1 MKHFYEDVYGFSQS
15 DLFALYRKMVEKFD
29 SGSHFVEVGAFLGKS
44 AVYMAV
50 EIINS
55 GKNIKF
61 DCIDHWEGSEEHNDN
76 DEVNLE
82 RLYEDFLEN
91 IKPVKGIINPIRAN
105 SIDASKL
112 YKLNSLDFIFIDAS
126 HDTDAVKADLMHW
139 MPRLKE
145 DGVIAGDDLD
155 NGGVA
160 EAVKWF
166 FDNEKLDIINRRQW
180 VVDLGQ

>member
-1 MKHFYEDVYGFSQS
+1 MDHFYEDVYGFSQS

-55 GKNIKF
+55 VKNIKF

-91 IKPVKGIINPIRAN
+91 IKPVKDIINPIRAN

-112 YKLNSLDFIFIDAS
+112 YKPNSLDFIFIDAS
-126 HDTDAVKADLMHW
+126 HDTDSVKADLTYW
-139 MPRLKE
+139 MPRVKE
-145 DGVIAGDDLD
+145 DGVIAGDDL
-155 NGGVA
+155 NNEGVA
-160 EAVKWF
+160 NAVKWF
-166 FDNEKLDIINRRQW
+166 FDNEKLEIVGRQW
-180 VVDLGQ
+180 MVDLGQ

>member
-1 MKHFYEDVYGFSQS
+1 VEHFYEDVHGFSHV
-15 DLFALYRKMVEKFD
+15 DLFALYKKMVKKFD
-29 SGSHFVEVGAFLGKS
+29 SGAHFVEVGSFLGKS

-91 IKPVKGIINPIRAN
+91 IKPVKGVINPIRAN
-105 SIDASKL
+105 SIDASKF
-112 YKLNSLDFIFIDAS
+112 YKPNSLDFVFIDAS
-126 HDTDAVKADLMHW
+126 HDEVSVKADLTYW
-139 MPRLKE
+139 MPRVKE
-145 DGVIAGDDLD
+145 DGIIAGDDID
-155 NGGVA
+155 NAEVA
-160 EAVKWF
+160 TAVKWF
-166 FDNEKLDIINRRQW
+166 FDNEKLDVAGRQW
-180 VVDLGQ
+180 LVDLSQ